1 MMALITDAISSLL
14 GTGYDSD
21 KWFESLRQASFR
33 GVNFAVLT
41 EDMTHGRRVAVHE
54 YPYRDT
60 AWVEDMGRAVRKITL
75 RCFIVQDSA
84 VYGGGSV
91 IAQREALI
99 AACEQKDAGTL
110 IHPTLGELTVSVPE
124 NGLRIGGSFSNGR
137 VFEFTLTCIESGL
150 KVFAV
155 TTTTAAAA
163 TVGTNY
169 LKLVSTTVLS
179 AIATVKGELRSVTQA
194 IRTIKSTV
202 AFWKNMVDST
212 ISEVTNIS
220 STLKSTFGN
229 TRYGRYNQGNTGG
242 SSGVNGSTDSDDVT
256 DMSAL
261 VQQTIAQAIT
271 DRNTISDCAQTLSDA
286 TTIDEY
292 FQRISDVVSAI
303 LNSTGGVNER
313 LRALETLANTLSTTY
328 QQAAA
333 DQAVAATVNS
343 AILVLCSGAMA
354 SVAVT
359 ANPGSSDEAAAL
371 SERVSTQIDLALVSA
386 GDRGD
391 DDVYDALLSLRD
403 SFLSTMATLSQ
414 ELVELIDF
422 RTTSPI
428 PALTLANRLYQDA
441 GRADELIA
449 ATTVPHPAFMPTKM
463 KVLRK

>member
-1 MMALITDAISSLL
+1 MALITDAISSLL

-41 EDMTHGRRVAVHE
+41 EDMTHGRRIAIHE

-75 RCFIVQDSA
+75 RCFIVQDST

-91 IAQREALI
+91 IAQRQALI

-202 AFWKNMVDST
+202 AFWKNRVDST

-229 TRYGRYNQGNTGG
+229 TRYGRYNQGKTGG
-242 SSGVNGSTDSDDVT
+242 SSGANGSTDSDDVT

-261 VQQTIAQAIT
+261 VQQTIAQAIK
-271 DRNTISDCAQTLSDA
+271 DRKTISDYGQALNDS

-292 FQRISDVVSAI
+292 FQRISDVVAAI

-313 LRALETLANTLSTTY
+313 LRALETLANSVSTAY
-328 QQAAA
+328 QQATA
-333 DQAVAATVNS
+333 DQAVAATVN
-343 AILVLCSGAMA
+343 ATILVLCSGAMA
-354 SVAVT
+354 SAAVT
-359 ANPGSSDEAAAL
+359 ANPGSSDEAATL
-371 SERVSTQIDLALVSA
+371 SERVSAQIDLALVSA

-391 DDVYDALLSLRD
+391 DDVYDALLGLRE

-414 ELVELIDF
+414 GLVELIDF

-428 PALTLANRLYQDA
+428 PALTLANRLYQDT

-449 ATTVPHPAFMPTKM
+449 GTTVPHPAFMPIKM

>member
-1 MMALITDAISSLL
+1 MALITDAISSLL

>member
-1 MMALITDAISSLL
+1 MALITDAISSLL

-33 GVNFAVLT
+33 GVNFAVLS

-75 RCFIVQDSA
+75 RCFIVQDST

-155 TTTTAAAA
+155 TTTTAAAT

-242 SSGVNGSTDSDDVT
+242 SSGANGSTDSDDVMDVGT
-256 DMSAL
+256 L

-271 DRNTISDCAQTLSDA
+271 DRKTISDYGQALNDS

-292 FQRISDVVSAI
+292 FQRISDVVAAI

-313 LRALETLANTLSTTY
+313 LRALETLANSVSTAY
-328 QQAAA
+328 QQATA
-333 DQAVAATVNS
+333 DQSVAATVN
-343 AILVLCSGAMA
+343 ATILVLCSGAMA
-354 SVAVT
+354 SAAVT
-359 ANPGSSDEAAAL
+359 ANPGSSDEAATL
-371 SERVSTQIDLALVSA
+371 SERVSAQIDLALVSA

-391 DDVYDALLSLRD
+391 DDVYDALLSLRE

-414 ELVELIDF
+414 GLVELIEF
-422 RTTSPI
+422 RTASPL

-449 ATTVPHPAFMPTKM
+449 GTAVPHPAFMPVKM

>member
-1 MMALITDAISSLL
+1 MALITDAISSLL
-14 GTGYDSD
+14 GMGYDSD
-21 KWFESLRQASFR
+21 KWYESLRQASFR
-33 GVNFAVLT
+33 GINFAVLS

-75 RCFIVQDSA
+75 RGFIVQDST

-91 IAQREALI
+91 ITQRQNLI
-99 AACEQKDAGTL
+99 AACEQKDTATL
-110 IHPTLGELTVSVPE
+110 IHPTLGELMVSVPE

-155 TTTTAAAA
+155 TTTVAAAT

-194 IRTIKSTV
+194 IKTIKSTV
-202 AFWKNMVDST
+202 AFWENMVDST

-229 TRYGRYNQGNTGG
+229 TRYGRYNQGKTGG
-242 SSGVNGSTDSDDVT
+242 SSGANGSTDSDDAT
-256 DMSAL
+256 DVSAL

-271 DRNTISDCAQTLSDA
+271 DRKTISDCGQALNDS

-292 FQRISDVVSAI
+292 FQRISDVVAAI

-359 ANPGSSDEAAAL
+359 ANPGSSDEAATL

-414 ELVELIDF
+414 GLVELIDF